1 MQNSEKNRNKKPI
14 NRLNDYARYSSIGFQ
29 LIAVVLVGVWGGIQ
43 LDKLVA
49 FKFPV
54 FTVVLSISSVF
65 IALYLVLKD
74 LLKKK

>member
-1 MQNSEKNRNKKPI
+1 MQNSEKNPNKKLPG
-14 NRLNDYARYSSIGFQ
+14 RLSDYAKYSSIAFQ
-29 LIAVVLVGVWGGIQ
+29 MIAVILFCIWGGIQ
-43 LDKLVA
+43 LDKLIA

-54 FTVVLSISSVF
+54 FTVVLSILSVF

>member
-1 MQNSEKNRNKKPI
+1 MQKSEKNPIQKSKKQ
-14 NRLNDYARYSSIGFQ
+14 LNDYARYSGIAFQ
-29 LIAVVLVGVWGGIQ
+29 MIAVVLLGVFVGIQ
-43 LDKLVA
+43 LDKWVH

-74 LLKKK
+74 LIRKK

>member
-1 MQNSEKNRNKKPI
+1 MQNSEKNPTKKPT

-29 LIAVVLVGVWGGIQ
+29 MIAVVLIGVWGGIQ

-65 IALYLVLKD
+65 ISLYLVLKD
-74 LLKKK
+74 LFKKK